1 MGNLMGALVTHSQQY
16 LARRSVTSIWL
27 HIYLICYDDREETLI
42 CLFRLSY
49 TEELQCTILEV
60 KAIGG
65 FGTTI
70 DVCLVNGRLK
80 FGQTIVLP
88 GTDGP
93 IVTTVKVS
101 EACWRNVHYI

>member
-1 MGNLMGALVTHSQQY
+1 MS
-16 LARRSVTSIWL
+16 
-27 HIYLICYDDREETLI
+27 TLS
-42 CLFRLSY
+42 RLSY

-88 GTDGP
+88 GTEGP
-93 IVTTVKVS
+93 IVTTVRVS
-101 EACWRNVHYI
+101 RVLQYCSRQFLSGFSVLT

>member
-1 MGNLMGALVTHSQQY
+1 M
-16 LARRSVTSIWL
+16 
-27 HIYLICYDDREETLI
+27 
-42 CLFRLSY
+42 
-49 TEELQCTILEV
+49 

-93 IVTTVKVS
+93 IVTTIKVIITMTQLRFERHPCVHKLFLICGVSGIIADNPIGFCQPKLLPNLMLLCLVKIFS
-101 EACWRNVHYI
+101 PHICLY

>member
-1 MGNLMGALVTHSQQY
+1 MEIFFLQQFSKSPHCLIFHSLTAVKYFQIMTFLY
-16 LARRSVTSIWL
+16 SG
-27 HIYLICYDDREETLI
+27 IC
-42 CLFRLSY
+42 RLSY

-80 FGQTIVLP
+80 FGQTIILP

-93 IVTTVKVS
+93 IVTTVKVNKS
-101 EACWRNVHYI
+101 INDKYL

>member
-1 MGNLMGALVTHSQQY
+1 MGNLMAAIVQHSQDC
-16 LARRSVTSIWL
+16 LAK
-27 HIYLICYDDREETLI
+27 
-42 CLFRLSY
+42 RLSY

-80 FGQTIVLP
+80 FGQTIILP
-88 GTDGP
+88 GTEGP
-93 IVTTVKVS
+93 IVTTVRV
-101 EACWRNVHYI
+101 RLLR

>member
-1 MGNLMGALVTHSQQY
+1 MFIMF
-16 LARRSVTSIWL
+16 I
-27 HIYLICYDDREETLI
+27 
-42 CLFRLSY
+42 FRLSY

-80 FGQTIVLP
+80 FGQTIILP

-93 IVTTVKVS
+93 IVTTIKVTFNYFCTLYLVIS
-101 EACWRNVHYI
+101 

>member
-1 MGNLMGALVTHSQQY
+1 MP
-16 LARRSVTSIWL
+16 
-27 HIYLICYDDREETLI
+27 
-42 CLFRLSY
+42 RLSY

-93 IVTTVKVS
+93 IVTTIKVTFLFIFICS
-101 EACWRNVHYI
+101 LGKIGCPLPGSSHAV

>member
-1 MGNLMGALVTHSQQY
+1 MNCSDHTTILS
-16 LARRSVTSIWL
+16 
-27 HIYLICYDDREETLI
+27 
-42 CLFRLSY
+42 RLSY

-88 GTDGP
+88 GTEGP
-93 IVTTVKVS
+93 IVTTVRVS
-101 EACWRNVHYI
+101 TRDTVLPWRVLITL

>member
-1 MGNLMGALVTHSQQY
+1 M
-16 LARRSVTSIWL
+16 
-27 HIYLICYDDREETLI
+27 
-42 CLFRLSY
+42 
-49 TEELQCTILEV
+49 

-93 IVTTVKVS
+93 IVTTIKVIITMTQLRL
-101 EACWRNVHYI
+101 ERHPCMHKLFLLVLIRVFVEN

>member
-1 MGNLMGALVTHSQQY
+1 MT
-16 LARRSVTSIWL
+16 
-27 HIYLICYDDREETLI
+27 TLT
-42 CLFRLSY
+42 RLSY

-88 GTDGP
+88 GTEGP
-93 IVTTVKVS
+93 IVTTVRVS
-101 EACWRNVHYI
+101 TGELLPGNVFITIKYIRRC

>member
-1 MGNLMGALVTHSQQY
+1 MF
-16 LARRSVTSIWL
+16 
-27 HIYLICYDDREETLI
+27 
-42 CLFRLSY
+42 LFYSRLSY

-80 FGQTIVLP
+80 FGQTIILP

-93 IVTTVKVS
+93 IVTTVKVTRTQLRF
-101 EACWRNVHYI
+101 E

>member
-1 MGNLMGALVTHSQQY
+1 M
-16 LARRSVTSIWL
+16 TSL
-27 HIYLICYDDREETLI
+27 T
-42 CLFRLSY
+42 RLSY

-80 FGQTIVLP
+80 FGQTIILP
-88 GTDGP
+88 GTEGP
-93 IVTTVKVS
+93 IVTTVRVS
-101 EACWRNVHYI
+101 TEGYSCHQGSHHNPIH

>member
-1 MGNLMGALVTHSQQY
+1 M
-16 LARRSVTSIWL
+16 TSL
-27 HIYLICYDDREETLI
+27 T
-42 CLFRLSY
+42 RLSY

-80 FGQTIVLP
+80 FGQTIILP
-88 GTDGP
+88 GTEGP
-93 IVTTVKVS
+93 IVTTVRVS
-101 EACWRNVHYI
+101 TGGYSCHQGSNHNPIH

>member
-1 MGNLMGALVTHSQQY
+1 M
-16 LARRSVTSIWL
+16 
-27 HIYLICYDDREETLI
+27 
-42 CLFRLSY
+42 
-49 TEELQCTILEV
+49 EV

-88 GTDGP
+88 GTEGP
-93 IVTTVKVS
+93 IVTTVRVS
-101 EACWRNVHYI
+101 TAVDNSCPGSPFNIKCIRRC

>member
-1 MGNLMGALVTHSQQY
+1 MAAIVQHSQNC
-16 LARRSVTSIWL
+16 LAK
-27 HIYLICYDDREETLI
+27 
-42 CLFRLSY
+42 RLSY

-88 GTDGP
+88 RTEGP
-93 IVTTVKVS
+93 IVTTVRVRTS
-101 EACWRNVHYI
+101 RTEADRNVIDDI

>member
-1 MGNLMGALVTHSQQY
+1 MMIG
-16 LARRSVTSIWL
+16 RKTS
-27 HIYLICYDDREETLI
+27 I

-101 EACWRNVHYI
+101 EACWRNVHMMDYFVRLFLHLLKCKTCV

>member
-1 MGNLMGALVTHSQQY
+1 MGNLMGALVAHSQGY
-16 LARRSVTSIWL
+16 LAQRYILSIFFIL
-27 HIYLICYDDREETLI
+27 QEINCS
-42 CLFRLSY
+42 RLSY

-80 FGQTIVLP
+80 FGQTIILP

-93 IVTTVKVS
+93 IVTTIKVS
-101 EACWRNVHYI
+101 FFY

>member
-1 MGNLMGALVTHSQQY
+1 MNCSDYFILS
-16 LARRSVTSIWL
+16 
-27 HIYLICYDDREETLI
+27 
-42 CLFRLSY
+42 RLSY

-88 GTDGP
+88 GTEGP
-93 IVTTVKVS
+93 IVTTVRVS
-101 EACWRNVHYI
+101 TGELLPGNVFITIKYIRRC

>member
-1 MGNLMGALVTHSQQY
+1 MF
-16 LARRSVTSIWL
+16 
-27 HIYLICYDDREETLI
+27 
-42 CLFRLSY
+42 LFYSRLSY

-80 FGQTIVLP
+80 FGQTIILP

-93 IVTTVKVS
+93 IVTTVKVTIPLTQLRFERTPS
-101 EACWRNVHYI
+101 VHKLFKNIRG